1 MLALAQN
8 TSAFMCI
15 SYTDQAIPGS
25 LVLFILVCDE
35 ELAQICQFYFLILP
49 KKKGVM

>member
-15 SYTDQAIPGS
+15 SYTDQAIPGCP
-25 LVLFILVCDE
+25 VLLILVCDE
-35 ELAQICQFYFLILP
+35 EPAQICQSYFLVLP
-49 KKKGVM
+49 KKLGVM